1 MFCLRTI
8 LLLLALLPAW
18 ATAADAHA
26 IVTILEGD
34 AALVRES
41 ERFALGE
48 GVRLQPEDIV
58 ETGPKTG
65 LLRIEFKDGRI
76 ADLGPGTAVLLAPK
90 LASGKRERRPADL
103 YLRQGWVKLTGAGR
117 AKGQAGFSSPEYD
130 VSEVEGVVVAFI
142 DDAESFVFA
151 ETRPLKVVERRSGNA
166 GPSLSLKGG
175 ESYWRR
181 GADKGAVGQR
191 PPGEMLERMPRAFRD
206 TLPPLSDRY
215 GAQTIQP
222 RAQRTV
228 DYEDLKGWL
237 QAERAVRANFVSRWK
252 SLANDDGFRQALIA
266 NLRAHPEWDRV
277 LFPEKY
283 LPKPPV
289 AASAPAGAAGAR

>member
-1 MFCLRTI
+1 MFCLRAI
-8 LLLLALLPAW
+8 LCLLALLPSW
-18 ATAADAHA
+18 AIAADAHA

-34 AALVRES
+34 GVLVRES
-41 ERFALGE
+41 GRFALGE

-58 ETGPKTG
+58 ETGPKAG

-76 ADLGPGTAVLLAPK
+76 ADLGPGTSVLLAPR
-90 LASGKRERRPADL
+90 LASARRDRRPADL
-103 YLRQGWVKLTGAGR
+103 YVRQGWVKLTGAGK
-117 AKGQAGFSSPEYD
+117 ATDKAGFSSPEYD
-130 VSEVEGVVVAFI
+130 VSEVEGVVVAFAGE
-142 DDAESFVFA
+142 AESFVFA
-151 ETRPLKVVERRSGNA
+151 ETRPLRVVERRGGNA

-175 ESYWRR
+175 ESYQRR

-206 TLPPLSDRY
+206 TLPLLADRY
-215 GAQTIQP
+215 GAQEVQP
-222 RAQRTV
+222 KAQRTV
-228 DYEDLKGWL
+228 DYDDLEGWL

-252 SLANDDGFRQALIA
+252 ALAGDDAFRQALIA

-289 AASAPAGAAGAR
+289 AASASGSAAGAR